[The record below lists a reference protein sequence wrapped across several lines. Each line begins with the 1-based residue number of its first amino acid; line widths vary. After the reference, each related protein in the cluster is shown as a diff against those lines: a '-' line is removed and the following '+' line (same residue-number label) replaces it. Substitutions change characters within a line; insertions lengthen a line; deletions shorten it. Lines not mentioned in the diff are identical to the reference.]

1 MLQVGLCDVNWS
13 KSHAL
18 RPNVPHAVVM
28 FQETSTNNIEAIK
41 RVNECLAQGRVICKG
56 AYTKFSA
63 WDSEV
68 EGVSGLRCECDID

>member
-1 MLQVGLCDVNWS
+1 
-13 KSHAL
+13 
-18 RPNVPHAVVM
+18 M